1 MRLSLVAVLAL
12 VLIAC
17 TPAEAAPV
25 IGAIVAAVGLTGTAA
40 TIASAVLTIGVG
52 VGLQLLGNVLRP
64 RQKAQPPAGYE
75 ADVTLGGDVYQ
86 RAIFGRAATKGHLVY
101 INTSGSVN
109 QRLDQ
114 VYVVSA
120 GWCDGLDAVLLDTES
135 LPLTQVDSGTGWT
148 KYAVTLPDDGG
159 TRRLWATFWDGRPD
173 QASNA
178 TLVATANPSGRW
190 TAAHRGRGQA
200 YVHIE
205 ADYAASVE
213 SFAGLLNGNLLT
225 FVVRGLRLYDL
236 RKDTTAGGSGSHRW
250 DDPSTW
256 EFSEAPAVCLYNFMA
271 GIYVNGQRVIG
282 MGRARYRLL
291 SAQFMAAAN
300 VCDETVSVPG
310 GGTEPRYRLS
320 LIVDDS
326 PQYGQA
332 VERMVQAMAGQ
343 RIEGP
348 GYHGIQAGAAQVPVT
363 TITDAD
369 LSATAALSHSNNRSF
384 FDLVNEVWGQF
395 LDPAAG
401 WQPQDYPAVIGDAG
415 MKAADGGATLPSDL
429 DCTQMP
435 SGTQAQRCATIALKR
450 NRHERTA
457 RIPVGLKW
465 WRLEP
470 GDWVVWDSARYG
482 TVTFQVVDR
491 TLDTDRHLIFL
502 SLQEVSAS
510 IFTAGA
516 LTAVPLP
523 PTPPGLPARP
533 TNVSGLT
540 LQTATVSG
548 EGGQAVP
555 ALVVGWDPIT
565 DETIRSVEVEYRR
578 VGETGAG
585 ERRSSTRPASG
596 DWDGITIAG
605 SLMAGT
611 DYEVRV
617 TITTVPIRR
626 TTWSDWSQIETSGE
640 WRVQSAGALYNAAT
654 AEAVPAADV
663 LAGLSGAAEGL
674 SALEA
679 GLADVS
685 SSLGATA
692 EGLRESVYEQLHRIA
707 IEEEAAGRS
716 VDVREAESAA
726 TRARLEHAE
735 LLVATEEQARV
746 ADVTTLT
753 ASLAST
759 DAALAGNASAIS
771 GLDVRL
777 ETAEGSITSQ
787 AGSII
792 ALTADLGDLAEDVA
806 GNGLA
811 LAAQSEAIIG
821 LDARVTEAEGAITAT
836 ATDVA
841 ALASG
846 LETVEGNVAGNSSAL
861 VGLETRVET
870 AESAITA
877 TASQVADL
885 ESQLETVEGNVA
897 GNATALSGL
906 DTRVTNDLRRSTY
919 DQLDRIVTEA
929 GLEGRTTDWR
939 EAQSSAVIAL
949 RAALTSA
956 EGGIAGNATAL
967 SGLTARVTTAEGAIV
982 TQAAQLVS
990 LGGSL
995 TDLAGDVAG
1004 AATAISGIET
1014 RVSSAEDAIVAQAS
1028 AITSLS
1034 TTVGEHTT
1042 SISTLTS
1049 SVNGLS
1055 AQWGVSITT
1064 DGVPVG
1070 TVALTGVTTLDG
1082 TSTSSLVFDV
1092 DNFILGKT
1100 GESGSF
1106 QPMVVWDA
1114 VNNRLA
1120 LNNLLAVNATIGRI
1134 RSANDRID
1142 INLDAGYIRITTP
1155 DP

>member
-1 MRLSLVAVLAL
+1 MRLSLVALLALAL
-12 VLIAC
+12 VGC

-40 TIASAVLTIGVG
+40 TIATAVLTIGVG
-52 VGLQLLGNVLRP
+52 VGLQLIRNVLRP

-120 GWCDGLDAVLLDTES
+120 GWCDGLDGILLDTES

-213 SFAGLLNGNLLT
+213 SLSGLLNGNLLT

-236 RKDTTAGGSGSHRW
+236 RKDMTAGGSGSHRW

-332 VERMVQAMAGQ
+332 VDRMVQAMAGQ

-348 GYHGIQAGAAQVPVT
+348 GYHGIQAGAAQVPVA

-395 LDPAAG
+395 LDTAAG

-491 TLDTDRHLIFL
+491 TLDTDQHLIFL

-510 IFTAGA
+510 IFTAGT

-540 LQTATVSG
+540 LQTTTVEG

-555 ALVVGWDPIT
+555 ALVVGWDPVT

-585 ERRSSTRPASG
+585 ERRTSTRPASG

-640 WRVQSAGALYNAAT
+640 WRVQSAGALYNEAT
-654 AEAVPAADV
+654 GDTVPASDTLSDLRSSIYATIQHITTQAV
-663 LAGLSGAAEGL
+663 LAGAA
-674 SALEA
+674 
-679 GLADVS
+679 
-685 SSLGATA
+685 
-692 EGLRESVYEQLHRIA
+692 
-707 IEEEAAGRS
+707 
-716 VDVREAESAA
+716 VDVRERESNR
-726 TRARLEHAE
+726 TRARITETE
-735 LLVATEEQARV
+735 LLIATETEARAAQYAV
-746 ADVTTLT
+746 LEASIADV
-753 ASLAST
+753 SG
-759 DAALAGNASAIS
+759 AAAGNAVAI
-771 GLDVRL
+771 
-777 ETAEGSITSQ
+777 
-787 AGSII
+787 
-792 ALTADLGDLAEDVA
+792 
-806 GNGLA
+806 
-811 LAAQSEAIIG
+811 
-821 LDARVTEAEGAITAT
+821 
-836 ATDVA
+836 
-841 ALASG
+841 
-846 LETVEGNVAGNSSAL
+846 
-861 VGLETRVET
+861 
-870 AESAITA
+870 
-877 TASQVADL
+877 
-885 ESQLETVEGNVA
+885 
-897 GNATALSGL
+897 SGL
-906 DTRVTNDLRRSTY
+906 DTRV
-919 DQLDRIVTEA
+919 
-929 GLEGRTTDWR
+929 
-939 EAQSSAVIAL
+939 SS
-949 RAALTSA
+949 
-956 EGGIAGNATAL
+956 
-967 SGLTARVTTAEGAIV
+967 AEGAI
-982 TQAAQLVS
+982 
-990 LGGSL
+990 
-995 TDLAGDVAG
+995 
-1004 AATAISGIET
+1004 I
-1014 RVSSAEDAIVAQAS
+1014 AQAT

-1034 TTVGEHTT
+1034 TTVDGHTA

-1049 SVNGLS
+1049 SVGGLS
-1055 AQWGVSITT
+1055 ARWGVAIDIDGGPAGGVVLTGLLRNDGTVSSTFAVDVDTFVVGKLGEDGTYFQPFIITDGTAYLSNLVAVSITADNLT
-1064 DGVPVG
+1064 TGTAVG
-1070 TVALTGVTTLDG
+1070 AAGL
-1082 TSTSSLVFDV
+1082 LVIDFDTP
-1092 DNFILGKT
+1092 FIR
-1100 GESGSF
+1100 
-1106 QPMVVWDA
+1106 M
-1114 VNNRLA
+1114 
-1120 LNNLLAVNATIGRI
+1120 
-1134 RSANDRID
+1134 SAP
-1142 INLDAGYIRITTP
+1142 TP
-1155 DP
+1155 

>member
-120 GWCDGLDAVLLDTES
+120 GWCDGLDGILLDTES

-348 GYHGIQAGAAQVPVT
+348 GYHGIQAGAAQVPVA

-516 LTAVPLP
+516 LTTVPLP

-540 LQTATVSG
+540 LQTATVEG

-626 TTWSDWSQIETSGE
+626 TTWSNWQQIETSGE
-640 WRVQSAGALYNAAT
+640 WRVQSAGALYNEAT
-654 AEAVPAADV
+654 GATVPASDT
-663 LAGLSGAAEGL
+663 LGDLR
-674 SALEA
+674 
-679 GLADVS
+679 S
-685 SSLGATA
+685 SI
-692 EGLRESVYEQLHRIA
+692 YEQLHRITT
-707 IEEEAAGRS
+707 EATLAGAQ
-716 VDVREAESAA
+716 VDTQQRESLRTTARFTETLLLIADETQARVQSTTALEATFTAELS
-726 TRARLEHAE
+726 TRATITYVDDA
-735 LLVATEEQARV
+735 VATEAGAR
-746 ADVTTLT
+746 AT
-753 ASLAST
+753 
-759 DAALAGNASAIS
+759 
-771 GLDVRL
+771 
-777 ETAEGSITSQ
+777 
-787 AGSII
+787 
-792 ALTADLGDLAEDVA
+792 
-806 GNGLA
+806 
-811 LAAQSEAIIG
+811 
-821 LDARVTEAEGAITAT
+821 AITAVQST
-836 ATDVA
+836 VDDLTSDVTV
-841 ALASG
+841 LAEAIDGVEARYGVAVQVGGVVGGFTITG
-846 LETVEGNVAGNSSAL
+846 LQPLDGSPVVDFGIQANSFWIVNPANTGQAQRPFLFVDGVLYVNEAVIPTLSANI
-861 VGLETRVET
+861 
-870 AESAITA
+870 ITA
-877 TASQVADL
+877 GVLQSANGKVMFDL
-885 ESQLETVEGNVA
+885 DNGIL
-897 GNATALSGL
+897 
-906 DTRVTNDLRRSTY
+906 RVTS
-919 DQLDRIVTEA
+919 
-929 GLEGRTTDWR
+929 
-939 EAQSSAVIAL
+939 
-949 RAALTSA
+949 
-956 EGGIAGNATAL
+956 
-967 SGLTARVTTAEGAIV
+967 
-982 TQAAQLVS
+982 
-990 LGGSL
+990 
-995 TDLAGDVAG
+995 
-1004 AATAISGIET
+1004 
-1014 RVSSAEDAIVAQAS
+1014 
-1028 AITSLS
+1028 
-1034 TTVGEHTT
+1034 
-1042 SISTLTS
+1042 
-1049 SVNGLS
+1049 
-1055 AQWGVSITT
+1055 
-1064 DGVPVG
+1064 
-1070 TVALTGVTTLDG
+1070 
-1082 TSTSSLVFDV
+1082 
-1092 DNFILGKT
+1092 
-1100 GESGSF
+1100 
-1106 QPMVVWDA
+1106 
-1114 VNNRLA
+1114 
-1120 LNNLLAVNATIGRI
+1120 
-1134 RSANDRID
+1134 
-1142 INLDAGYIRITTP
+1142 
-1155 DP
+1155 